1 MLKSNLL
8 PCQGTTNQSKCQN
21 TAFYLLYKSE
31 FECEAVT
38 LTGKGNTEIYFEIFI
53 KSHQTNWSESISGES
68 MPWFLSFQPKKFQ
81 AWFCWK
87 EEGFLAQCSSFKL
100 VYKKKFILIE
110 FANFKKN
117 SFWLDAIQVLS
128 NWFMKI
134 NLFWSNSPISC
145 CTFFI
150 QAKQIELE
158 VLEYS
163 KYIIG
168 TFSSSTANQRAA
180 QKNCYI
186 EWDFGDPS
194 ICTN

>member
-1 MLKSNLL
+1 MSGHNKSIQMSKYCFLLAIQIWIWMWSSYTYRKGKYWNLL
-8 PCQGTTNQSKCQN
+8 WNIHKITSNQLKW
-21 TAFYLLYKSE
+21 
-31 FECEAVT
+31 
-38 LTGKGNTEIYFEIFI
+38 IYF
-53 KSHQTNWSESISGES
+53 SCGS